1 MPIAADSFQKHVACD
16 KPRKVGNVYFFVFNG
31 GVTIAIFVGVMVL
44 LARCFSKGFSL
55 RCGASHRVRVMCGM
69 LIAIGGTVGVFSSL
83 PERVPVFIQPLLGVT
98 GLPLTVLFRY
108 LILKKKVSVPRLIC
122 IFASLVGIVIATEPV
137 IFKMNADSSVHNS
150 PSHARPVNQVLWIL
164 VSFLS
169 GIPYAIMVVLLEGTL
184 QSQKST
190 KESTAKEDV
199 DSLLFNFW
207 VNVWAAV
214 GIGMLFWMDFIPWF
228 GQSKNFSEFAS
239 SMKAGYG
246 CLFGAPPSPY
256 SYPDCTLAYLNSTA
270 KPADMFNPDPH
281 CTVPTVKF
289 YFQIFCTAVAS
300 PLSFLVVKYT
310 DGAIFFVLVQTLCT
324 PLSTVFWFLVH
335 LNSSSH
341 LYWEPAF
348 NEGSAYV
355 LAGLA
360 VLFPAV
366 AIYNYLGYTAE
377 RRFPDQREERDINSG
392 EILELENS
400 RSFR

>member
-1 MPIAADSFQKHVACD
+1 M
-16 KPRKVGNVYFFVFNG
+16 
-31 GVTIAIFVGVMVL
+31 
-44 LARCFSKGFSL
+44 
-55 RCGASHRVRVMCGM
+55 
-69 LIAIGGTVGVFSSL
+69 GVFSSL

-150 PSHARPVNQVLWIL
+150 PSHARPVQQVLWIL
-164 VSFLS
+164 VSLLS
-169 GIPYAIMVVLLEGTL
+169 GIPYAIMPVLLEDAL

-228 GQSKNFSEFAS
+228 GQSKSFSEFAFA
-239 SMKAGYG
+239 MKAGYG

-256 SYPDCTLAYLNSTA
+256 SYPNCTPGYFNSSA
-270 KPADMFNPDPH
+270 HPADMFNPDPH

-289 YFQIFCTAVAS
+289 YLQMFFVAMGS
-300 PLSFLVVKYT
+300 VLSFFVIKYT

-324 PLSTVFWFLVH
+324 PLSSVFWFLVH
-335 LNSSSH
+335 LDSSSH
-341 LYWEPAF
+341 LYWKPAF

-355 LAGLA
+355 LGGLA

-366 AIYNYLGYTAE
+366 AIYNYLGYVAE
-377 RRFPDQREERDINSG
+377 SRLQDERDERNINSG
-392 EILELENS
+392 ESLELEIS
-400 RSFR
+400 QSFRNR